1 MAAHMAKQV
10 RGLTAYDPL
19 EKFDLGGF
27 TQEQVAEFVP
37 LAFGEPFG
45 LSLRVSFVVGGGR
58 LVRAKYHEDLQ
69 KWLSAALRELG
80 FDEDRGAALGSQAA
94 FKRQEDLAQNLCVP
108 AAPRRLAR
116 TALRPRR
123 PSAHLRALLNRRSTH
138 AHAHTLTTRQTLPG
152 GQSILPRLS
161 PLCQA
166 RGGRGRRRR
175 RRRRG
180 GGASRAALARAAPS
194 GLQPGGAQAHG
205 ALQDHD
211 LYREAARGGRAGGG
225 SGAH

>member
-116 TALRPRR
+116 TALRPRVAR
-123 PSAHLRALLNRRSTH
+123 PLTCFAEPSLYPRTR
-138 AHAHTLTTRQTLPG
+138 AHAHNTTNA
-152 GQSILPRLS
+152 
-161 PLCQA
+161 A
-166 RGGRGRRRR
+166 RGAEYSSTSFPALPSPRRQRAAAAAAAAGRRRQPR
-175 RRRRG
+175 RPRPRS
-180 GGASRAALARAAPS
+180 A
-194 GLQPGGAQAHG
+194 
-205 ALQDHD
+205 
-211 LYREAARGGRAGGG
+211 
-225 SGAH
+225 